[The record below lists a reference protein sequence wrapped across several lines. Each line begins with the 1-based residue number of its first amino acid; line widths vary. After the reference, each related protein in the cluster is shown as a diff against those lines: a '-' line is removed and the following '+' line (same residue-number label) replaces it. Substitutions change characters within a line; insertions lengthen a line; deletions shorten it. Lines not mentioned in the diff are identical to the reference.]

1 VAACAGPKCDRPPL
15 PGRKFCPVCN
25 AAPAT
30 QKGGWLSAAKR
41 RQATVSK
48 VDASNVAP
56 RLWVG
61 GKVDP
66 TAPLTKVS
74 VLVLCAQEIQPTQ
87 LAFQGE
93 VLRCPIPDSRLT
105 LPEFQRAVATSSQ
118 VAHELAGGKTVLVT
132 CAKGF
137 NRSALVASMALGKIT
152 RLSADDLI
160 ALMRAKRSRY
170 CLSNP
175 HFRQILQRV
184 VGAGRG
190 APVNRPRA

>member
-1 VAACAGPKCDRPPL
+1 MKTSCLAPKCDRPAL
-15 PGRKFCPVCN
+15 PGRKFCPSCN

-41 RQATVSK
+41 RVAKVSK
-48 VDASNVAP
+48 IDASNVAP

-66 TAPLTKVS
+66 TAPLTKVN
-74 VLVLCAQEIQPTQ
+74 VLVLCAKEIQPTD

-93 VLRCPIPDSRLT
+93 VLRCPIPDGNLT
-105 LPEFQRAVATSSQ
+105 LPELQRAVATSSH
-118 VAHELAGGKTVLVT
+118 VANELAAGKTVLVT
-132 CAKGF
+132 CAQGR

-160 ALMRAKRSRY
+160 RLMRERRSRY

-184 VGAGRG
+184 VGAGR
-190 APVNRPRA
+190 APTRQRA